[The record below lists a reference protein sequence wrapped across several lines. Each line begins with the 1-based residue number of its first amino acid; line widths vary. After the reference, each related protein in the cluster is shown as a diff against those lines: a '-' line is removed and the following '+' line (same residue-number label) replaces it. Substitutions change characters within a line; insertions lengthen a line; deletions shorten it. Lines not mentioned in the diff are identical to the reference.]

1 MSHTRNARRDF
12 LRQLACLAASGSAAA
27 LVPQLR
33 MMGTA
38 LAAASTPGTLSGY
51 CALVCIYLAGGNDSW
66 NLLLPYD
73 QARYDVYAASRGG
86 VYNAASNAAGLALDR
101 ATLLTLSGAGGSG
114 SGNYALHPSVPELR
128 SLYDAQKLAFLVN
141 LGSLVQPISKADYNA
156 SAALRPPQ
164 LFSHSDQENLW
175 HVGAARDA
183 RYGWGGQA
191 AAVLRPQFPAGNSTV
206 LSPCISIAGANK
218 FETGNGVLAYQL
230 SSGGLSGLS
239 GVCNPSGCT
248 GLAGQRDVALNQ
260 LLADSYAG
268 NLMADEYRKTFQR
281 GRDLYALLAGGL
293 AGADGSIATA
303 FPTQNSLADQLK
315 MVARMIKLSRAQG
328 YAARQIYYVRY
339 GGFDLHDGLMGAGNS
354 GHAALLGNVSKAVS
368 AFWTAL
374 GEIGAQNEV
383 TAFSMSEFARTLSSN
398 GNGSDHGWGGV
409 QFVLGGGVV
418 GGRLY
423 ADGGGPISGF
433 PDQSLNGPVTLSR
446 GQCIPGIGI
455 DQYGATL
462 ARWLGITADT
472 DLAAIFPNLANFNPA
487 FRNLGFLA

>member
-1 MSHTRNARRDF
+1 MSHSRTSRRDF
-12 LRQLACLAASGSAAA
+12 LRHLACLAASGSAAA

-38 LAAASTPGTLSGY
+38 LASTGASTTLSGY
-51 CALVCIYLAGGNDSW
+51 RALVCVYLAGGNDSW

-86 VYNAASNAAGLALDR
+86 VYNAASNTAGLALDR
-101 ATLLTLSGAGGSG
+101 ASVLPLTGAVGSG
-114 SGNYALHPSVPELR
+114 SNNYALHPAVPELR

-141 LGSLVQPISKADYNA
+141 VGSLVQPISKADY
-156 SAALRPPQ
+156 SANTALRPPQ

-175 HVGAARDA
+175 HVGAAHDA
-183 RYGWGGQA
+183 RYGWGGQS
-191 AAVLRPQFPAGNSTV
+191 AAVLRPQFPAGNSAL
-206 LSPCISIAGANK
+206 LSPCISVAGSNK
-218 FETGNGVLAYQL
+218 FETGAGVLAYQL
-230 SSGGLSGLS
+230 ASSGLSGLN
-239 GVCNPSGCT
+239 GVCNPSGCS
-248 GLAGQRDVALNQ
+248 GYAGQRDVALNQ
-260 LLADSYAG
+260 LLADTYAG
-268 NLMADEYRKTFQR
+268 NLMADEYKRTFQR

-293 AGADGSIATA
+293 GGADGTIATT

-328 YAARQIYYVRY
+328 YAARQIYYVRF
-339 GGFDLHDGLMGAGNS
+339 GSFDLHDGLMSTGTS
-354 GHAALLGNVSKAVS
+354 GHAALLGKVSTALN
-368 AFWTAL
+368 AFWTAM

-409 QFVLGGGVV
+409 QFVLGGGVL
-418 GGRLY
+418 GGKLY
-423 ADGGGPISGF
+423 ADGGGPVSGF

-446 GQCIPGIGI
+446 GQFVPGIGI
-455 DQYGATL
+455 EQYGATL
-462 ARWLGITADT
+462 ARWLGVTADA
-472 DLAAIFPNLANFNPA
+472 DLATIFPNLGNFNAA